1 MDVTDTGRC
10 TIALECLV
18 SLCEW
23 AVVLIQR
30 PPVKMQMWIKEYSAD
45 TLAKMQGSGRTPDYL
60 PLQFSCI
67 QEHKDSLLDQT
78 LLRHF

>member
-1 MDVTDTGRC
+1 MDVTDMGRC
-10 TIALECLV
+10 TIALEYLV
-18 SLCEW
+18 ALCEW

-45 TLAKMQGSGRTPDYL
+45 TLAKMQVSRRTLDCF
-60 PLQFSCI
+60 PLQLSWI
-67 QEHKDSLLDQT
+67 QEHRDSLLDQT